1 MALCDDCF
9 EDFVHPLTH
18 ELMEKNNR
26 FREQYGQFARWDW
39 DPESATLTF
48 TDPKKPTLRI
58 AVSVVGTTEG
68 NSWEW
73 TWANRNF
80 EPHTKVDIDKVR
92 AFGEVNGIEKLTT
105 AFLEADEYT
114 GWEMTAAAAHILD
127 APGAYRFPRDEGGH
141 CYLIYR
147 KIEELREWDAR
158 NL

>member
-127 APGAYRFPRDEGGH
+127 APCAYRFPRDEGGH

>member
-58 AVSVVGTTEG
+58 AVSVVSTTEG

>member
-9 EDFVHPLTH
+9 EEFAHPLVH
-18 ELMEKNNR
+18 ELMDKNRR
-26 FREQYGQFARWDW
+26 FREKYGNHARWDW
-39 DPESATLTF
+39 DPDSATLTLS
-48 TDPKKPTLRI
+48 DSAKPTLRI

-80 EPHTKVDIDKVR
+80 EPHTKIDIDKVR
-92 AFGEVNGIEKLTT
+92 VFGEVNGFEKLTT

-114 GWEMTAAAAHILD
+114 GWKMTSIAAHILD

-147 KIEELREWDAR
+147 KIEELEDSAH
-158 NL
+158 

>member
-9 EDFVHPLTH
+9 EDFVHPLSH

-26 FREQYGQFARWDW
+26 FREQYGMFAQWDW

-48 TDPKKPTLRI
+48 IDPKKTTLRI

-80 EPHTKVDIDKVR
+80 EPHTKIDIDKVR
-92 AFGEVNGIEKLTT
+92 VFGEVNGFEKLTT
-105 AFLEADEYT
+105 AFLEAAKYT
-114 GWEMTAAAAHILD
+114 GWEMTSIAAHILD
-127 APGAYRFPRDEGGH
+127 ARGAYRFPRDEGGH

-147 KIEELREWDAR
+147 KVEELENSAH
-158 NL
+158 